1 MIYFIDAP
9 RLGKEEIIELI
20 KGQPNVLFVSLSTVD
35 LGGNHTD
42 ERIPVREFLENYDG
56 FMLRGIPTDGSSVE
70 LPGIANIDNAK
81 VDIIP
86 DKNARWLIDYSS
98 HHFTEEEHLS
108 IGTLVIPSFLYHG
121 GKPVG
126 SRSVLKRAVETL
138 ERDVREMIEASPE
151 WQKELDIHLP
161 IKQVEFSLATELEFW
176 VHSPTV
182 SKDDEDLFVSQKLK
196 EQYWKRPTGA
206 VRDALEDTLIA
217 FEKLGYQPEMG
228 HKEVGGVGSKLRG
241 SNEYVHME
249 QIEIDWRYDHAL
261 QAADNE
267 LFARNIVFDIFAKHG
282 LDVTFK
288 AKPIDGVAGSGE
300 HHHVSITVIDA
311 RGEKRN
317 VFTPKDMDKD
327 FLSPLGF
334 GAMMGILN
342 HYESINPFV
351 TNSNDAFNRLTPGFE
366 APVSTVCSL
375 GKSPASPSRNRTV
388 LLGLIRNKDN
398 RLATRF
404 ELRSPYAGSNSYLL
418 SAAMAAAMIDGMLYA
433 KDKKAEQL
441 YRELNK
447 EYGEEALY
455 LKKDRQYRSEVNIYS
470 DFSEEERQ
478 KLFGRAPRT
487 VYENIEIFRENRNG
501 FLTAEGIF
509 TDAIIESYLQSIQDN
524 WLAELTGRILPEY
537 IREIRELHMLHD
549 KEPFGEL
556 DKIRWHAI
564 HQEMVHLMKDTPL
577 RHCLFTR
584 VFLAVEEKDYALVS
598 KLQLEAAS
606 RMKELKRMYSI
617 YRKNII
623 HTKE

>member
-1 MIYFIDAP
+1 MIYYIDAP
-9 RLGKEEIIELI
+9 RLTKEEIIERI
-20 KGQPNVLFVSLSTVD
+20 KSQTNVLFVSLSTVD

-42 ERIPVREFLENYDG
+42 ERIPVREFIENYDE

-86 DKNARWLIDYSS
+86 DKEVRWLIDYSS
-98 HHFTEEEHLS
+98 HHFTEKEHLS
-108 IGTLVIPSFLYHG
+108 IGTLVIPSFLYHS

-126 SRSVLKRAVETL
+126 SRSVLKRATETL
-138 ERDVREMIEASPE
+138 ERDVREMIEASE
-151 WQKELDIHLP
+151 DLQRELDIELP
-161 IKQVEFSLATELEFW
+161 IKDVEFSLATELEFW

-217 FEKLGYQPEMG
+217 LEKLGYTPEMG

-300 HHHVSITVIDA
+300 HHHVSITVTDA

-317 VFTPKDMDKD
+317 VFAPNNMQKD

-334 GAMMGILN
+334 GALMGILN

-351 TNSNDAFNRLTPGFE
+351 SNSNDAFNRLTPGFE

-375 GKSPASPSRNRTV
+375 GMGPDSPSRNRTV
-388 LLGLIRNKDN
+388 LLGLIRDTKNK
-398 RLATRF
+398 LATRF
-404 ELRSPYAGSNSYLL
+404 ELRSPNVGSNSYLL
-418 SAAMAAAMIDGMLYA
+418 SAAVAAAMIDGMLYA
-433 KDKKAEQL
+433 KDKKSEEL
-441 YRELNK
+441 FKELNK
-447 EYGEEALY
+447 EYGEEAVY
-455 LKKDRQYRSEVNIYS
+455 LKKDRKYRSEVNIYT
-470 DFSEEERQ
+470 DYTEEDRV
-478 KLFGRAPRT
+478 KLFGKAPRT
-487 VYENIEIFRENRNG
+487 VFEVIEIFRENING
-501 FLTAEGIF
+501 FLTAEDIF
-509 TDAIIESYLQSIQDN
+509 TDAIIESYLQSIHDN
-524 WLAELTGRILPEY
+524 WLAELTGRIIPEY
-537 IREIRELHMLHD
+537 VREIRELHMLHD
-549 KEPFGEL
+549 REPFSQL
-556 DKIRWHAI
+556 DKIRWNAI
-564 HQEMVHLMKDTPL
+564 HQEMVHLMKDTHL
-577 RHCLFTR
+577 RNCLFTR
-584 VFLAVEEKDYALVS
+584 LLLAVEEQDYALVS

-606 RMKELKRMYSI
+606 RIKELKHMYSI

-623 HTKE
+623 HLKE